1 MSAFSG
7 VPSSLLPFE
16 KARQARGDLQ
26 QALHNELVLRYREI
40 AETAAAAYAG
50 RGREL
55 ADLRQVAY
63 MGLIKAVRRFDPAV
77 GPHFPAFAVPTI
89 HGELKRYLRDHSW
102 VVRPPRQLQ
111 DLRTAIARLQPE
123 LLQTLGREPS
133 LRELSE
139 ALGVPTKAVSEAL
152 NCQSSLRPESLEALA
167 DTAGT
172 EQWAVAD
179 GRLER
184 AENLAML
191 RRAVRN
197 LTDQDKELLFLRYF
211 HEESQQ
217 AIGERLGLTQMQVS
231 RRLARILVRL
241 QHDLLDAPKPLT
253 QAATP
258 AARDSATA

>member
-1 MSAFSG
+1 MRTSNSTSASA
-7 VPSSLLPFE
+7 VPFE

-26 QALHNELVLRYREI
+26 QALHNELVLKYRDI
-40 AETAAAAYAG
+40 AEAAAAAYAG

-63 MGLIKAVRRFDPAV
+63 MGLIKAVRRFDPAR
-77 GPHFPAFAVPTI
+77 GPHFPAFAVPTV

-123 LLQTLGREPS
+123 LLQSLGRAPS

-139 ALGVPTKAVSEAL
+139 ALGVGPAMVAEAL
-152 NCQSSLRPESLEALA
+152 NCQSSLRPESLDALA
-167 DTAGT
+167 GT
-172 EQWAVAD
+172 GAAEEWAVAD
-179 GRLER
+179 SRLDH
-184 AENLAML
+184 AENLVML

-197 LTDQDKELLFLRYF
+197 LSDADKDLLFLRYF

-217 AIGERLGLTQMQVS
+217 AIGTRLGLTQMQVS
-231 RRLARILVRL
+231 RRLARILVHL
-241 QHDLLDAPKPLT
+241 QHELLG
-253 QAATP
+253 AAE
-258 AARDSATA
+258 AARPARRTGTA

>member
-1 MSAFSG
+1 MSALSS
-7 VPSSLLPFE
+7 VPPSLLPFE
-16 KARQARGDLQ
+16 RARQARGDLQ

-40 AETAAAAYAG
+40 AETAAVSYAG

-63 MGLIKAVRRFDPAV
+63 LGLIKAVRRFDPAV
-77 GPHFPAFAVPTI
+77 GPHFPAFAVPTV
-89 HGELKRYLRDHSW
+89 HGELKRYLRDSTW
-102 VVRPPRQLQ
+102 MVRPPRQLQ
-111 DLRTAIARLQPE
+111 DLRTSLARLQPE
-123 LLQTLGREPS
+123 LLQALGREPS
-133 LRELSE
+133 LRELAE
-139 ALGVPTKAVSEAL
+139 ALGVTAKTVAEAL

-167 DTAGT
+167 DINGS
-172 EQWAVAD
+172 EECAVAD

-197 LTDQDKELLFLRYF
+197 LSGQDKELLFLRYF

-231 RRLARILVRL
+231 RGLARILVRL
-241 QHDLLDAPKPLT
+241 QHELLDAPAFRGRT
-253 QAATP
+253 AAP
-258 AARDSATA
+258 AGKGTATA

>member
-1 MSAFSG
+1 MSAFSS

-40 AETAAAAYAG
+40 AETAAASYAG

-63 MGLIKAVRRFDPAV
+63 LGLIKAVRRFDPAV
-77 GPHFPAFAVPTI
+77 GPHFPAFAVPTVQ
-89 HGELKRYLRDHSW
+89 GELKRYLRDHSW
-102 VVRPPRQLQ
+102 VIRPPRQLQ
-111 DLRTAIARLQPE
+111 DLRTSIARLQPE
-123 LLQTLGREPS
+123 LLQTLGREPT

-152 NCQSSLRPESLEALA
+152 NCQSSLRPESLEALE
-167 DTAGT
+167 DTGA

-191 RRAVRN
+191 RRAVRG
-197 LTDQDKELLFLRYF
+197 LSAQDKELLFLRYF

-217 AIGERLGLTQMQVS
+217 AIGERLGMTQMQVS
-231 RRLARILVRL
+231 RGLARILVRL
-241 QHDLLDAPKPLT
+241 QHELLDAS
-253 QAATP
+253 ATP
-258 AARDSATA
+258 AARTSGPAASGAATA

>member
-1 MSAFSG
+1 MR
-7 VPSSLLPFE
+7 SSSSSPLSLHHFE
-16 KARQARGDLQ
+16 EARQARGDLQ
-26 QALHNELVLRYREI
+26 QALHNELVLKYRDI

-102 VVRPPRQLQ
+102 VVRPPRHLQ

-123 LLQTLGREPS
+123 LFQSLGHAPS
-133 LRELSE
+133 LCELSE
-139 ALGVPTKAVSEAL
+139 ALGVDAKTVAEAL
-152 NCQSSLRPESLEALA
+152 NCQSSLRPESLDAI
-167 DTAGT
+167 AGT
-172 EQWAVAD
+172 TGAEQWASAD
-179 GRLER
+179 GRLEH

-197 LTDQDKELLFLRYF
+197 LTDADKELLFRRYF

-217 AIGERLGLTQMQVS
+217 AIGTRLGLTQMQVS
-231 RRLARILVRL
+231 RRLARILVQL
-241 QHDLLDAPKPLT
+241 QHELLGPSE
-253 QAATP
+253 AAAN
-258 AARDSATA
+258 AARPATA